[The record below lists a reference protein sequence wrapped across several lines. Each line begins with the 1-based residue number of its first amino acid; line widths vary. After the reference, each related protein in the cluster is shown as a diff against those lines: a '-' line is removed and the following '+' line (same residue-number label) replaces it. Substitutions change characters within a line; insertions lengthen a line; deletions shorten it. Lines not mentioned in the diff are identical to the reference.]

1 MQKRNST
8 QPDSPVEARVR
19 GRTPTL
25 NAALIE
31 EAVRQVGSSA
41 AVTMQGVAKALG
53 VNVTTLYRHTG
64 GLEKLRSIRALQK
77 SREVGEVPSAAGSDW
92 RQWLT
97 QLAKF
102 YRRAFLQNPDLLT
115 YAQGALDPDFRRLE
129 RATRILVEFE
139 FEPREAVRAHA
150 FLVNNVVGYVY
161 QELQTELESEGGITP
176 TYTRLAETL
185 QSGSDRL
192 PMLTDLHLDA
202 DDLDRDANFNFFIA
216 CAIEGIAARIEGAGR
231 K

>member
-1 MQKRNST
+1 M
-8 QPDSPVEARVR
+8 
-19 GRTPTL
+19 
-25 NAALIE
+25 
-31 EAVRQVGSSA
+31 
-41 AVTMQGVAKALG
+41 
-53 VNVTTLYRHTG
+53 
-64 GLEKLRSIRALQK
+64 
-77 SREVGEVPSAAGSDW
+77 
-92 RQWLT
+92 
-97 QLAKF
+97 
-102 YRRAFLQNPDLLT
+102 
-115 YAQGALDPDFRRLE
+115 E

-202 DDLDRDANFNFFIA
+202 DDLDRDANFQFFHRL
-216 CAIEGIAARIEGAGR
+216 CDRGHCRQN
-231 K
+231 